1 MGKGMVYTIRRGIN
15 KQTYS
20 HLHPPQFFLLIR
32 MWIRG
37 GKKKIG
43 REIKRR
49 GEKGK
54 AQLELKWDRSSHTK
68 SNLQLYSTPYL

>member
-1 MGKGMVYTIRRGIN
+1 MGKGMFYTIHRGTN
-15 KQTYS
+15 KQTNS

-32 MWIRG
+32 MWIIKKG
-37 GKKKIG
+37 GE

-68 SNLQLYSTPYL
+68 SNLRLYSTPYL